1 MEDTQDLIFEIEGNV
16 GSVGS
21 SDLLGVVSLV
31 MTGGTEALHLGK
43 TSDSFEQQTGKKAK
57 TVSRSLAR
65 TTTNIWETGNKKIL
79 RQVYSN
85 HLPVER
91 PTPKNFIIRLA
102 EYLKR
107 QTIALEV
114 AEYIVQG
121 SFEEVNKKNHHN
133 YLGENHQNLL
143 NLFRHQTTHS
153 VNLNMDAVTGGI
165 GQAQIADP
173 HIAVPADFFAPRK
186 TSAKNLAAENLTK
199 NNKQHREKGDHSH
212 ESLKVAI

>member
-85 HLPVER
+85 HLSVER
-91 PTPKNFIIRLA
+91 PTPKNFIIQLA

-107 QTIALEV
+107 QTIRKQDTPLNGLERNETIPKEPNV
-114 AEYIVQG
+114 HQMFTKCSLQIFFPRDTSISYFLLWHSSTR
-121 SFEEVNKKNHHN
+121 SFSRWLGHN
-133 YLGENHQNLL
+133 FCGFSPYP
-143 NLFRHQTTHS
+143 T
-153 VNLNMDAVTGGI
+153 A
-165 GQAQIADP
+165 
-173 HIAVPADFFAPRK
+173 K
-186 TSAKNLAAENLTK
+186 TLWPC
-199 NNKQHREKGDHSH
+199 
-212 ESLKVAI
+212 SLKNILVSNFPLNTFWMWYMIFFRKK

>member
-91 PTPKNFIIRLA
+91 PTPKNFIIRL
-102 EYLKR
+102 ER
-107 QTIALEV
+107 NETIPKEPNVHQMFFTNIFSTRYIHPALPPM
-114 AEYIVQG
+114 A
-121 SFEEVNKKNHHN
+121 F
-133 YLGENHQNLL
+133 
-143 NLFRHQTTHS
+143 
-153 VNLNMDAVTGGI
+153 
-165 GQAQIADP
+165 
-173 HIAVPADFFAPRK
+173 
-186 TSAKNLAAENLTK
+186 
-199 NNKQHREKGDHSH
+199 
-212 ESLKVAI
+212 

>member
-107 QTIALEV
+107 QTIRKQDTPLNGLERNETIPKEPTV
-114 AEYIVQG
+114 LYKYFFHEIHPSRTSSYGILVQG
-121 SFEEVNKKNHHN
+121 HFPD
-133 YLGENHQNLL
+133 GWA
-143 NLFRHQTTHS
+143 TIS
-153 VNLNMDAVTGGI
+153 VVSPPI
-165 GQAQIADP
+165 
-173 HIAVPADFFAPRK
+173 PRQK
-186 TSAKNLAAENLTK
+186 RCGLA
-199 NNKQHREKGDHSH
+199 R
-212 ESLKVAI
+212 

>member
-107 QTIALEV
+107 QTIRKQDTPLNGLERNETIPKEPNV
-114 AEYIVQG
+114 HQKAVMLLLVFSLSLG
-121 SFEEVNKKNHHN
+121 SLMAVSQTVRAAVVRRVVEWYETHITYRHS
-133 YLGENHQNLL
+133 GE
-143 NLFRHQTTHS
+143 
-153 VNLNMDAVTGGI
+153 
-165 GQAQIADP
+165 QIA
-173 HIAVPADFFAPRK
+173 
-186 TSAKNLAAENLTK
+186 
-199 NNKQHREKGDHSH
+199 GDMPWYEITDLLEGYGEI
-212 ESLKVAI
+212 ES

>member
-107 QTIALEV
+107 QTIRKQDTPLNGLERNETIPKEPNV
-114 AEYIVQG
+114 
-121 SFEEVNKKNHHN
+121 
-133 YLGENHQNLL
+133 HQKP
-143 NLFRHQTTHS
+143 
-153 VNLNMDAVTGGI
+153 
-165 GQAQIADP
+165 QIRPVHYCCSRYVGHDY
-173 HIAVPADFFAPRK
+173 
-186 TSAKNLAAENLTK
+186 SA
-199 NNKQHREKGDHSH
+199 QHRDDHILLRNGCIGGQYVHGRNCSRH
-212 ESLKVAI
+212 HAGCTDDCLCDFLRRKKSDP

>member
-107 QTIALEV
+107 QTIRKQDTPLNGLERNETIPKEPNVHQMPCQYKQGNFRYGSILDSEEAL
-114 AEYIVQG
+114 AGARFSAWI
-121 SFEEVNKKNHHN
+121 
-133 YLGENHQNLL
+133 L
-143 NLFRHQTTHS
+143 
-153 VNLNMDAVTGGI
+153 
-165 GQAQIADP
+165 AQYQRT
-173 HIAVPADFFAPRK
+173 F
-186 TSAKNLAAENLTK
+186 
-199 NNKQHREKGDHSH
+199 
-212 ESLKVAI
+212 LKPK

>member
-107 QTIALEV
+107 QTIRKQDTPLNGLERNETIPKEPNV
-114 AEYIVQG
+114 HQMFFTNIFSTRYIPSRTSSYGILVQG
-121 SFEEVNKKNHHN
+121 HFPDGWATISVVSPP
-133 YLGENHQNLL
+133 
-143 NLFRHQTTHS
+143 TH
-153 VNLNMDAVTGGI
+153 G
-165 GQAQIADP
+165 
-173 HIAVPADFFAPRK
+173 K
-186 TSAKNLAAENLTK
+186 TLWPC
-199 NNKQHREKGDHSH
+199 
-212 ESLKVAI
+212 SLKKILVSNFPLSTFWMWYMIFFRKK

>member
-107 QTIALEV
+107 QTIRKQDTPLNGLERNETIPKEPNVHQLFFTNIFSTRYIHPALPPM
-114 AEYIVQG
+114 A
-121 SFEEVNKKNHHN
+121 F
-133 YLGENHQNLL
+133 
-143 NLFRHQTTHS
+143 
-153 VNLNMDAVTGGI
+153 
-165 GQAQIADP
+165 
-173 HIAVPADFFAPRK
+173 
-186 TSAKNLAAENLTK
+186 
-199 NNKQHREKGDHSH
+199 
-212 ESLKVAI
+212 

>member
-65 TTTNIWETGNKKIL
+65 TKKQLTFGRLETKKIL

-91 PTPKNFIIRLA
+91 PTPKKFHYTA
-102 EYLKR
+102 C
-107 QTIALEV
+107 
-114 AEYIVQG
+114 
-121 SFEEVNKKNHHN
+121 
-133 YLGENHQNLL
+133 
-143 NLFRHQTTHS
+143 
-153 VNLNMDAVTGGI
+153 GI
-165 GQAQIADP
+165 
-173 HIAVPADFFAPRK
+173 FKAP
-186 TSAKNLAAENLTK
+186 
-199 NNKQHREKGDHSH
+199 DHT
-212 ESLKVAI
+212 

>member
-85 HLPVER
+85 SPAFSFRGLTFFSEFP
-91 PTPKNFIIRLA
+91 
-102 EYLKR
+102 EYPN
-107 QTIALEV
+107 E
-114 AEYIVQG
+114 
-121 SFEEVNKKNHHN
+121 
-133 YLGENHQNLL
+133 
-143 NLFRHQTTHS
+143 HS
-153 VNLNMDAVTGGI
+153 WFSSSV
-165 GQAQIADP
+165 
-173 HIAVPADFFAPRK
+173 
-186 TSAKNLAAENLTK
+186 
-199 NNKQHREKGDHSH
+199 
-212 ESLKVAI
+212 

>member
-79 RQVYSN
+79 RQCYSN
-85 HLPVER
+85 L
-91 PTPKNFIIRLA
+91 
-102 EYLKR
+102 
-107 QTIALEV
+107 
-114 AEYIVQG
+114 
-121 SFEEVNKKNHHN
+121 NH
-133 YLGENHQNLL
+133 
-143 NLFRHQTTHS
+143 
-153 VNLNMDAVTGGI
+153 
-165 GQAQIADP
+165 
-173 HIAVPADFFAPRK
+173 
-186 TSAKNLAAENLTK
+186 TSAAYTTPPATGVLPLCTRLRRVRR
-199 NNKQHREKGDHSH
+199 NNPPWR
-212 ESLKVAI
+212 SL

>member
-102 EYLKR
+102 GRSPAIISLPNSFPLPRVSEHLSEARSDTGMGREDSPWQSQSCYKQLHCSEPRLPYL
-107 QTIALEV
+107 QTASSS
-114 AEYIVQG
+114 G
-121 SFEEVNKKNHHN
+121 SLQRVSHC
-133 YLGENHQNLL
+133 
-143 NLFRHQTTHS
+143 
-153 VNLNMDAVTGGI
+153 V
-165 GQAQIADP
+165 P
-173 HIAVPADFFAPRK
+173 H
-186 TSAKNLAAENLTK
+186 
-199 NNKQHREKGDHSH
+199 GY
-212 ESLKVAI
+212 

>member
-107 QTIALEV
+107 QTIRKQDTPLNGLERNETIPKEPNV
-114 AEYIVQG
+114 
-121 SFEEVNKKNHHN
+121 
-133 YLGENHQNLL
+133 HQ
-143 NLFRHQTTHS
+143 
-153 VNLNMDAVTGGI
+153 
-165 GQAQIADP
+165 
-173 HIAVPADFFAPRK
+173 K
-186 TSAKNLAAENLTK
+186 
-199 NNKQHREKGDHSH
+199 
-212 ESLKVAI
+212 LKVKPLITHIKRLEDFQNVIEMIRAKKEMRIKILFQP

>member
-91 PTPKNFIIRLA
+91 PTR
-102 EYLKR
+102 
-107 QTIALEV
+107 
-114 AEYIVQG
+114 
-121 SFEEVNKKNHHN
+121 
-133 YLGENHQNLL
+133 
-143 NLFRHQTTHS
+143 
-153 VNLNMDAVTGGI
+153 
-165 GQAQIADP
+165 
-173 HIAVPADFFAPRK
+173 
-186 TSAKNLAAENLTK
+186 
-199 NNKQHREKGDHSH
+199 
-212 ESLKVAI
+212 

>member
-107 QTIALEV
+107 QTIRKQDTPLNGLERNETIPKEPNV
-114 AEYIVQG
+114 
-121 SFEEVNKKNHHN
+121 
-133 YLGENHQNLL
+133 
-143 NLFRHQTTHS
+143 HQTDGGHS
-153 VNLNMDAVTGGI
+153 CGAGAGNRSKHHTGQNGHN
-165 GQAQIADP
+165 AQTSGHVAD
-173 HIAVPADFFAPRK
+173 K
-186 TSAKNLAAENLTK
+186 
-199 NNKQHREKGDHSH
+199 
-212 ESLKVAI
+212 

>member
-107 QTIALEV
+107 QTIRKQDTPLNGLERNETIPKEPNV
-114 AEYIVQG
+114 HQMFFTNIFSTRYLWHSSTR
-121 SFEEVNKKNHHN
+121 SFSRWLGHN
-133 YLGENHQNLL
+133 FCGFSPYP
-143 NLFRHQTTHS
+143 T
-153 VNLNMDAVTGGI
+153 A
-165 GQAQIADP
+165 
-173 HIAVPADFFAPRK
+173 K
-186 TSAKNLAAENLTK
+186 TLWPC
-199 NNKQHREKGDHSH
+199 
-212 ESLKVAI
+212 SLKKILVSNFPLSTFWMWYMIFFRKK

>member
-57 TVSRSLAR
+57 TVS
-65 TTTNIWETGNKKIL
+65 GNKKIL
-79 RQVYSN
+79 RQVYIN

-107 QTIALEV
+107 QTIRKQDTPLNGLERNETIPKEPNVHQMFFTNIFSTRYIHPALPPM
-114 AEYIVQG
+114 A
-121 SFEEVNKKNHHN
+121 F
-133 YLGENHQNLL
+133 
-143 NLFRHQTTHS
+143 
-153 VNLNMDAVTGGI
+153 
-165 GQAQIADP
+165 
-173 HIAVPADFFAPRK
+173 
-186 TSAKNLAAENLTK
+186 
-199 NNKQHREKGDHSH
+199 
-212 ESLKVAI
+212 

>member
-85 HLPVER
+85 HLPADR

-107 QTIALEV
+107 QTIRKQDAPLNGLERNETIPEEPDV
-114 AEYIVQG
+114 LYKYFIHEMHPSRTPSYGILVQRRFPDG
-121 SFEEVNKKNHHN
+121 WA
-133 YLGENHQNLL
+133 
-143 NLFRHQTTHS
+143 T
-153 VNLNMDAVTGGI
+153 
-165 GQAQIADP
+165 
-173 HIAVPADFFAPRK
+173 IAVFSPLSHDKNAVALLVKKCSRFQLPPEHLLDVVHDFL
-186 TSAKNLAAENLTK
+186 SQEVI
-199 NNKQHREKGDHSH
+199 HS
-212 ESLKVAI
+212 